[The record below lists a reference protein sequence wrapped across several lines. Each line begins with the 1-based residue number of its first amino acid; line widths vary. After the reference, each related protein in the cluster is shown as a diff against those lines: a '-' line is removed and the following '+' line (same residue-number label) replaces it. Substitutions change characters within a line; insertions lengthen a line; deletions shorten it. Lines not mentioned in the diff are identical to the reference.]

1 MKKWFY
7 PVSLILLFIILTI
20 AVIPDGYVYGS
31 NTDWLSQHVA
41 LAETIR
47 DTCLEQHTLLPSWIR
62 LGGGSNGYQF
72 AYYGFLRP
80 DILIGCLLPQIP
92 MINIII
98 GYMLAVY
105 LGSVLLMFLWLRT
118 EQISPA
124 VEWLGSILFLTAGCL
139 FHMHRQIMFVNYL
152 PFLLAAFL
160 CIRKK
165 KYRWLPLCLLLVCLS
180 SFYFSIS
187 AFAAVGWYWYR
198 TEGRGF
204 WKGSFIK
211 RYIPSAVLSAAMAA
225 ALLLPTALVLLEHGR
240 GSTSTGL
247 LKLLELFGPNPVFNN
262 ILFNEYGMGLTLI
275 CFYPVLAGLSGKS
288 FRRDSLL
295 FLMLGMFGVFSWIL
309 NGTLYA
315 RPKILIPFMPLVI
328 LHCVRFLQT
337 ETLRMGALLSA
348 ELSLPPVQTGFSAA
362 PGAERKNCFPA
373 WPFAVMIPVS
383 LLWFS
388 QPQFPWILTELGILL
403 ALCLI
408 LRGLCMMCVEHRGRL
423 SSGRL
428 TPLLHAL
435 PSSPGMDSPGMTVR
449 GRRLRAA
456 AGAAAILL
464 LLTAPTGMYLTT
476 AGTENWV
483 KRSETTAGFSR
494 EELAEASRRV
504 SFDPLYRFDSLIQP
518 LDSSNKLPA
527 AGLTR
532 NTMYSSVTNPAY
544 SGFCYDTLRTPIRI
558 NNRTALLTSDNP
570 FLLRLMGVR
579 YLETTADTI
588 PSGYE
593 PVYQAGE
600 NVIAENRNVLP
611 AAYFTSDLISSE
623 DYAQLS
629 PDRKLD
635 AVTRSTVAD
644 LKNIP
649 DPGIRF
655 NTSEEIRDYGI
666 PAFSPSLS
674 AGALPEGLTIR
685 KASEGFE
692 IKADHKCQL
701 TATISDPVPDCI
713 LLLQFSFTSLTGDT
727 VVIDIN
733 GIRNKLSGWLAP
745 YPNQNQ
751 CFHYQ
756 FTPETGT
763 GTDRLEITFS
773 EGHYVIRDVQWSLYD
788 TARFSEKNYTPLQL
802 TGDGDKNSILSGTV
816 EAESDGVLATS
827 IPLQRGLEILVD
839 RKPSELITVNEAFAG
854 ALLTQGTHSIEIR
867 FSPPGKM
874 FGCILSLVSAA
885 GYGIFLICNA
895 VSELR
900 SERRGPMKKK
910 KELAAYLVSGG
921 ITTGVNYCL
930 YALLLSFHL
939 PWPAANSAAWA
950 GAVLTAYILNRRL
963 VFCSS
968 GRILREFSA
977 FAALRSATLLAESLL
992 LWLLIDLL
1000 QAPAFMSKLLVS
1012 AVTVA
1017 GNYVLCKY
1025 GVFKKGENYHG

>member
-20 AVIPDGYVYGS
+20 AVIPHGYVYGS
-31 NTDWLSQHVA
+31 NTDWLSQHVT

-98 GYMLAVY
+98 GYMLAAY

-124 VEWLGSILFLTAGCL
+124 GAWLGSILFLTAGCL

-160 CIRKK
+160 CVRRE
-165 KYRWLPLCLLLVCLS
+165 KYRWLPLCLLMICLS

-198 TEGRGF
+198 AKGRRF
-204 WKGSFIK
+204 WKGSFVK
-211 RYIPSAVLSAAMAA
+211 RYIPSAVLAAAMAA

-275 CFYPVLAGLSGKS
+275 CFYAVLAGLSRKP
-288 FRRDSLL
+288 FRRDSQL
-295 FLMLGMFGVFSWIL
+295 FLMMGLFGVFSWIL
-309 NGTLYA
+309 NGMLYA

-337 ETLRMGALLSA
+337 EFLRMSTLLSA
-348 ELSLPPVQTGFSAA
+348 EPALYPAQTGSPAA
-362 PGAERKNCFPA
+362 PEAERENCFPA

-388 QPQFPWILTELGILL
+388 QPQFPWILAELGILL
-403 ALCLI
+403 ALRLI
-408 LRGLCMMCVEHRGRL
+408 LRGLCLMRAEKRGL
-423 SSGRL
+423 LPSGL
-428 TPLLHAL
+428 LAHLLHAL
-435 PSSPGMDSPGMTVR
+435 PHSSAPEMTVR
-449 GRRLRAA
+449 SRRLRSA

-483 KRSETTAGFSR
+483 KRSETSAGFSQ
-494 EELAEASRRV
+494 EELEEASKNI
-504 SFDPLYRFDSLIQP
+504 SFDPLYRFDSLIRP
-518 LDSSNKLPA
+518 LEDSNELPA
-527 AGLTR
+527 AGITR

-544 SGFCYDTLRTPIRI
+544 SGFYYDTLRTPIRI

-570 FLLRLMGVR
+570 FLLHLLGVR
-579 YLETTADTI
+579 YLETTAGSI
-588 PSGYE
+588 PAGYT
-593 PVYQAGE
+593 PVYQAGQ
-600 NVIAENRNVLP
+600 NVIAENRSVLP
-611 AAYFTSDLISSE
+611 AAYFTNDLISSE
-623 DYAQLS
+623 DYEQLS
-629 PDRKLD
+629 PDGKLD

-644 LKNIP
+644 LKSIP
-649 DPGIRF
+649 DKGIHF
-655 NTSEEIRDYGI
+655 KTAEEASDYGI
-666 PAFSPSLS
+666 PSFSPSLS
-674 AGALPEGLTIR
+674 AGPLPDGLTIR
-685 KASEGFE
+685 KSAEGFE
-692 IKADHKCQL
+692 ITADRKCRL
-701 TATISDPVPDCI
+701 TVTISDPVPDCI
-713 LLLQFSFTSLTGDT
+713 LLLQFSVASRTGDA

-756 FTPETGT
+756 FTSSPGT
-763 GTDRLEITFS
+763 GTDSLEITFS
-773 EGHYVIRDVQWSLYD
+773 KGHYVISDIQWSLYS
-788 TARFSEKNYTPLQL
+788 AERFTEKNYTPVQL
-802 TGDGDKNSILSGTV
+802 AKATDRNSILSGSVT
-816 EAESDGVLATS
+816 AETEGVLATS
-827 IPLQRGLEILVD
+827 IPLQHGLEILVD
-839 RKPSELITVNEAFAG
+839 GESSELITVNEAFAG
-854 ALLTQGTHSIEIR
+854 VLLAQGTHSVDIR
-867 FSPPGKM
+867 FSPPGKA
-874 FGCILSLVSAA
+874 FGCFLSLVSAA
-885 GYGIFLICNA
+885 GYGIFLICNV
-895 VSELR
+895 VSKLR
-900 SERRGPMKKK
+900 LQKRGLMKKK
-910 KELAAYLVSGG
+910 KELAAYLISGV

-930 YALLLSFHL
+930 YALLLSFRL

-963 VFCSS
+963 VFCSR

-1000 QAPAFMSKLLVS
+1000 LAPAFISKILVS

-1025 GVFKKGENYHG
+1025 GVFKKGENFHG